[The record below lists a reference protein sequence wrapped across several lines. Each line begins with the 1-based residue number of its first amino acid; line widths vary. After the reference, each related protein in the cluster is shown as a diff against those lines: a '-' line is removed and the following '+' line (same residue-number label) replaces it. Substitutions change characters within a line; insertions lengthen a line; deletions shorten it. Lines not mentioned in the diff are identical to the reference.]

1 MTEPEKNYPQYDF
14 DSKANVL
21 EFLYPKLKNSKI
33 KDYVIFS
40 VNRWKENQ
48 KSVLDE
54 IFNKF
59 QNGFLVV
66 RSSAVGEDSVDK
78 SEAGKYESVLNVNV
92 TYDSEIISAIEQ
104 VIDSYIHSDN
114 NNPDNQILIQQQT
127 TDIKLSGVI
136 FSRTPDLGSPYY
148 TINYDISSFT
158 DSVTSGKIN
167 NVMKIFREIT
177 FLDTTHIFYKLI
189 VAIKEI
195 EDIFNSSQLDI
206 EFGITNTDEIII
218 FQVRPLTTIDFVE
231 VSDDKI
237 KSLIELNQNKFRSS
251 DTPNHMFGN
260 TTLFSDMADWNPAEI
275 IGNNPNLLDYSIYEF
290 LIMNDSW
297 HLGRSDIGYYDV
309 KDKNL
314 MTKFGN
320 KPYVDVR
327 SSFNSLLPDNIPN
340 NLKEKLINFFLI
352 KLQKYPH
359 LHDKVEFEILF
370 TCFDLNVP
378 NRLVE
383 LKNTFSINEIKTI
396 ENSLITFTNNIISD
410 FNNIYDVSIKNLKLL
425 DTKRLEVISNLEST
439 DNDYDDFLSAS
450 EKLLNDCKEY
460 GTRIFSTLAR
470 IAFIA
475 NALLKS
481 LNSLNDL
488 DPQIVGSFMN
498 SIRSPLSELRD
509 DFDDFCHKKISKNQF
524 LKKYGHLRPGTY
536 DITTLRYDSG
546 NSYFDNMKYLKKLE
560 NKKSVSEFEEL
571 DAVFLNTSLRF
582 ENIGFCDFVRKST
595 VQREKLKFEFTK
607 NLSDA
612 LELLA
617 SAGKLLGFS
626 REDMSNL
633 DINFILTSYK
643 TNSKDDLISLWK
655 NKISQQKNNQKL
667 NSLMVLP
674 PIINSLND
682 FTIIEYFST
691 KPNFVTNLSI
701 SSDVVNI
708 HNTDEL
714 IFEGKIVLIENA
726 DPGFDWIF
734 TKNPAGL
741 ITKYGGVASHMSIR
755 CAEIGLPAAIGCG
768 EVLFEKLLK
777 TTKVMLD
784 CKHEQIVILEN
795 ELSDEELEVK
805 KTLKSIGYIK

>member
-1 MTEPEKNYPQYDF
+1 MTGPEKNHPQYDF
-14 DSKANVL
+14 ASKANVL

-54 IFNKF
+54 IFDKF
-59 QNGFLVV
+59 QKGFLVV

-78 SEAGKYESVLNVNV
+78 SEAGKYESVLNVNA

-104 VIDSYIHSDN
+104 VIDSYIQSDN
-114 NNPDNQILIQQQT
+114 NNPNNQILIQQQT

-148 TINYDISSFT
+148 TINYDISSST

-167 NVMKIFREIT
+167 NVIKIFREIT

-189 VAIKEI
+189 VAINEI

-206 EFGITNTDEIII
+206 EFGITTTDEIII

-275 IGNNPNLLDYSIYEF
+275 IGNNPNLLDYSLYEF

-327 SSFNSLLPDNIPN
+327 SSFNSLLPNNIQN

-378 NRLVE
+378 NRLAK

-396 ENSLITFTNNIISD
+396 ENSLIIFTNNVISN

-481 LNSLNDL
+481 LNSINNL

-560 NKKSVSEFEEL
+560 SKKSISEFEEL
-571 DAVFLNTSLRF
+571 DTIFLNTLRF
-582 ENIGFCDFVRKST
+582 ENIGFCDFVMKSI

-655 NKISQQKNNQKL
+655 NKISQQKNNHKL

-701 SSDVVNI
+701 TSDVVNM
-708 HNTDEL
+708 HNTGEL